1 MVTSESRSQICG
13 KFGNVVL
20 ENDRD
25 DQLDR
30 RCESEEVLPTVKK
43 ERQILLTIKQRKANW
58 KEI

>member
-1 MVTSESRSQICG
+1 MFTSESRSEICR

-20 ENDRD
+20 ENDGD

-30 RCESEEVLPTVKK
+30 PCESEEVLPTVKE
-43 ERQILLTIKQRKANW
+43 EREVLLTMKQRKANW